1 MNFDRP
7 KRGALHPKA
16 KLSPEEAAK
25 MRQDLNA
32 GALSQRQASKLYG
45 ISRPRVRAIKD
56 GIAYCPKD
64 Y

>member
-1 MNFDRP
+1 
-7 KRGALHPKA
+7 
-16 KLSPEEAAK
+16 
-25 MRQDLNA
+25 MRQELNA
-32 GALSQRQASKLYG
+32 GELSQRQASKLYG